1 MDNGWKNLQMSD
13 GANNVKTISRSGLNK
28 VRNNEKAIDSIDRF
42 LEALTRQISKTF
54 VKKEKIKKK

>member
-1 MDNGWKNLQMSD
+1 MQMSD